1 MKFTDGQWLL
11 QPGVSAHYATET
23 HAVDIHDD
31 RVVLLVPTRPIKHRG
46 DTLQGPT
53 LTVTLRSP
61 LPGVIRVSVEHFSA
75 SQAPRLH
82 VPMVGA
88 DPQRLQITETD
99 QLLTVTSGPLSVD
112 VKKGEGYGLVF
123 REGDKVL
130 TRSDWR
136 SLGYVQWAGK
146 ANYVHEQL
154 TLAVGEYDLRP
165 GRALHPVGEERP
177 DGREHLASDGGTASE
192 QAYKNVPFYL
202 TSRGYGVLVD
212 QPGRGVLRGRLRRR
226 PPACSSAVE
235 GETLDYCVIDGS
247 HAQGR
252 RPRRLHRARPAARRC
267 RRPGPSAC
275 G

>member
-23 HAVDIHDD
+23 YAVDVHDD
-31 RVVLLVPTRPIKHRG
+31 RVVLLLTTRPIKHRG

-75 SQAPRLH
+75 SQPPRLH

-88 DPQRLQITETD
+88 QAQRLQVSETD
-99 QLLTVTSGPLSVD
+99 KLLTITSGPLSVD
-112 VKKGEGYGLVF
+112 VKKGEGYSLTF

-136 SLGYVQWAGK
+136 SLGYLQWAGK

-154 TLAVGEYDLRP
+154 TLAVGEYVYGL
-165 GRALHPVGEERP
+165 GERFTP
-177 DGREHLASDGGTASE
+177 WI
-192 QAYKNVPFYL
+192 KNV
-202 TSRGYGVLVD
+202 VD
-212 QPGRGVLRGRLRRR
+212 V
-226 PPACSSAVE
+226 ASSDQAN
-235 GETLDYCVIDGS
+235 
-247 HAQGR
+247 Q
-252 RPRRLHRARPAARRC
+252 AA
-267 RRPGPSAC
+267 
-275 G
+275 